1 MRSHTTRR
9 RFLALGG
16 SAVMGAISGCLDDGD
31 TSPKATPLPA
41 TTGTATRAERGGRTD
56 TGGEET
62 TATEHTPNSTA
73 TETVVVSPETIKAW
87 IDAGLVNSDPST
99 DAERVVILRVGDID
113 SYEDGHL
120 PGAFPW
126 SPLHQQRLEA
136 LAPVSPM
143 VPAGDVMDSL
153 LQQAGVTETTTIV
166 LSGSNPLF
174 AARGYWT
181 LRYWGFPRKRIKVL
195 DAGYPL
201 YGEGYSLES
210 GGEPDSPTTHF
221 SVRDTDGLN
230 DALRVSLGEMIHHV
244 DNITGGQRDD
254 VIIDQRSYAVATIAS
269 ATVVPPSSY
278 HEGSHFDSV
287 AAWRSADELD
297 SILFEEA
304 DISDD
309 GPFIT
314 YGSTGYQG
322 AMGFFVLDGVLNFDG
337 VALYDGSFQ
346 SQWKQYDAKADPV
359 PNDAWRVDIEGRT
372 EGHTGESNLEVNP
385 ELNDALT
392 SVISE
397 DANQIERA
405 DSAYMRG
412 NRGR

>member
-1 MRSHTTRR
+1 MGSHTTRR

-16 SAVMGAISGCLDDGD
+16 SAVMGTISGCQDDGD
-31 TSPKATPLPA
+31 TT
-41 TTGTATRAERGGRTD
+41 
-56 TGGEET
+56 GEET
-62 TATEHTPNSTA
+62 TAIEQPPDSTA
-73 TETVVVSPETIKAW
+73 TETIVVSPETIKTW

-99 DAERVVILRVGDID
+99 DAERVVIFRVGDID

-126 SPLHQQRLEA
+126 KPLHQRRLEA
-136 LAPVSPM
+136 LAPTAPM

-153 LQQAGVTETTTIV
+153 LQRSGVTETTTIV

-181 LRYWGFPRKRIKVL
+181 LRYWGFPRTRIKVL

-201 YGEGYSLES
+201 YGEAYSLES
-210 GGEPDSPTTHF
+210 GGEPDSPTTDF

-230 DALRVSLGEMIHHV
+230 DDLRVSLGEMIHRV
-244 DNITGGQRDD
+244 DSITGGQRDD

-269 ATVVPPSSY
+269 ATVVPSSSY

-287 AAWRSADELD
+287 AAWRSADELE
-297 SILFEEA
+297 SILFEDA
-304 DISDD
+304 DIPDG

-314 YGSTGYQG
+314 YGNTGYQG
-322 AMGFFVLDGVLNFDG
+322 AMGFFALDGVLNLDDI
-337 VALYDGSFQ
+337 ALYDGSFE
-346 SQWKQYDAKADPV
+346 SQWKHYDVKADPV

-372 EGHTGESNLEVNP
+372 EGHTGESNLAVDP

-392 SVISE
+392 SVTSE

-412 NRGR
+412 KPETVTAA